1 MMTLQEFLP
10 VPLTWVLL
18 PLLAVLFYMYAVRP
32 LFVFRKMGVPG
43 VGLPPLPIVGTSYL
57 TILSG
62 IYNTQFSA
70 SDFGPVLGVFNGMN
84 PMLVVTDPDMLK
96 EIFVKQFQNFVNRQS
111 EVQDINIMPQSRQ
124 LFQLRDEDWKNV
136 RTQLTPAF
144 SGSKL
149 KQMIAALNSCADQL
163 VENLNSFATTKESFD
178 VKEVT
183 GAFSMDVTARTIF
196 GAEVNSQQDPQNPVI
211 AHARRTFNF
220 NFKSPVIWFYIMFP
234 SIAKPIFETINY
246 HPFTPRDVTDFF
258 DGVMEQLL
266 EMRKTDGGKG
276 HVDLLQIM
284 IDSHKE
290 SSNGSTD
297 GPKAIGKKQP
307 LTRDD
312 VVGNGIGFFSGA
324 FETLSITM
332 SFALY
337 QLALDQEIQDKARQE
352 IKEAV
357 GSKEEVDYEAVQ
369 NLSYLEMCVMETLR
383 LYPLVSSIQRVANE
397 DTRLM
402 WINVPKGMSVIV
414 PALAIHYDPARWDEP
429 RKFIPERFTKEERE
443 KRNPMDW
450 LPFGVGPRNCIGMRL
465 ALMEMKVGLARA
477 LMKYRFVTGP
487 DTVPLNLNRWRAFP
501 TPMEP
506 IRLRVE
512 PVD

>member
-18 PLLAVLFYMYAVRP
+18 PLLAVLFYMYAVHP
-32 LFVFRKMGVPG
+32 LFVFKKMGVPG
-43 VGLPPLPIVGTSYL
+43 IGFPLPIVGTSYQ
-57 TILSG
+57 TAQMG
-62 IYNTQFSA
+62 VYNPEYSA

-84 PMLVVTDPDMLK
+84 PILIVTDAEMIK
-96 EIFVKQFQNFVNRQS
+96 EILVKQFHNFVNRQP
-111 EVQDINIMPQSRQ
+111 EVQDINIKPQSRQ
-124 LFQLRDEDWKNV
+124 VFQLRDEDWRNV
-136 RTQLTPAF
+136 RVTLTPAF

-149 KQMIAALNSCADQL
+149 KQMMAALNSCADQL
-163 VENLNSFATTKESFD
+163 VENLNSFVTTKESFD
-178 VKEVT
+178 VKEMT

-196 GAEVNSQQDPQNPVI
+196 GAEVNSQRDPQNPVI
-211 AHARRTFNF
+211 VHAKRAFDF
-220 NFKSPVIWFYIMFP
+220 NFKSPLMFLYLMFP

-276 HVDLLQIM
+276 RVDLLQIM
-284 IDSHKE
+284 IDAHQE
-290 SSNGSTD
+290 SGDESTD
-297 GPKAIGKKQP
+297 GPKVAGKKQP

-312 VVGNGIGFFSGA
+312 VVGNGIGFFSAA
-324 FETLSITM
+324 FETLSTSM

-337 QLALDQEIQDKARQE
+337 QLALDQEVQDKARQE
-352 IKEAV
+352 INEV
-357 GSKEEVDYEAVQ
+357 IGSDGEVDYEAVQ
-369 NLSYLEMCVMETLR
+369 KMSYLEMCIMETLR
-383 LYPLVSSIQRVANE
+383 LYPLGASILRVSNE
-397 DTRLM
+397 EARLK
-402 WINVPKGMSVIV
+402 WVTVPKGMSVVV
-414 PALAIHYDPARWDEP
+414 PALAIHYDPARWNEP
-429 RKFIPERFTKEERE
+429 KKFIPERFTKEERE

-487 DTVPLNLNRWRAFP
+487 DTVPVKLNNWKVLP
-501 TPMEP
+501 VPMEP

-512 PVD
+512 PLD